1 MKVAFF
7 GTSDRSIPI
16 LESLKKNFELVL
28 CVTKDDVKVGRHQ
41 ILKEVEVKKW
51 AKNNRVNFLTIDS
64 MNAEMTEKIIST
76 LKFQSVEIGIVA
88 DFSYIIPESVINIP
102 KYKLVNI
109 HFSLL
114 PKYRGASPVQFAIL
128 NGDKST
134 GITVYIVD
142 KGLDTGKIIFQKE
155 FELVESENSRELYR
169 RLFNEAALELP
180 RVIIDYTKGTIKPK
194 RQNENNATY
203 TFSKTNPKTTFIL
216 KEDALIN
223 WDETAEKNYRVIKA
237 FNPWPIA
244 WTYLRELKNKRTKEL
259 LNIPKYT
266 LRTGKSENIKIKIY
280 DAKQENGRLKILEL
294 QVEGGKKISW
304 GDFLN
309 GYFEKKTEN

>member
-41 ILKEVEVKKW
+41 TLKEVEVKRW
-51 AKNNRVNFLTIDS
+51 AKNNRVNYLTIS
-64 MNAEMTEKIIST
+64 STNAGIKEKVVNA
-76 LKFQSVEIGIVA
+76 LNEQNVELGVVA
-88 DFSYIIPESVINIP
+88 DFSFILPEKIINTP
-102 KYKLVNI
+102 KHKLVNI

-114 PKYRGASPVQFAIL
+114 PKYRGASPIQFAIL
-128 NGDKST
+128 NKDKST
-134 GITVYIVD
+134 GITFYIVD

-155 FELVESENSRELYR
+155 FELVESENSGELYR

-203 TFSKTNPKTTFIL
+203 TFSKT
-216 KEDALIN
+216 
-223 WDETAEKNYRVIKA
+223 
-237 FNPWPIA
+237 
-244 WTYLRELKNKRTKEL
+244 
-259 LNIPKYT
+259 
-266 LRTGKSENIKIKIY
+266 KI
-280 DAKQENGRLKILEL
+280 
-294 QVEGGKKISW
+294 
-304 GDFLN
+304 
-309 GYFEKKTEN
+309 

>member
-41 ILKEVEVKKW
+41 TLKEVEVKRW
-51 AKNNRVNFLTIDS
+51 AKNNRVNYLTIS
-64 MNAEMTEKIIST
+64 STNAGMKEKVVNA
-76 LKFQSVEIGIVA
+76 LNEQNVELGVVA
-88 DFSYIIPESVINIP
+88 DFSFILPEKIINTP
-102 KYKLVNI
+102 KHKLVNI

-134 GITVYIVD
+134 GITFYIVD
-142 KGLDTGKIIFQKE
+142 KGLDTGEIIFQKE
-155 FELVESENSRELYR
+155 FELVESENSGELYR

-180 RVIIDYTKGTIKPK
+180 KIINDYTNGLIKVK
-194 RQNENNATY
+194 KQDESNATY
-203 TFSKTNPKTTFIL
+203 TYSKTKPKTTFIL
-216 KEDALIN
+216 KGDALIN
-223 WDETAEKNYRVIKA
+223 WDDSVEKIYGMIKA

-244 WTYLRELKNKRTKEL
+244 WTHLKEFKNKRTKEL
-259 LNIPKYT
+259 LNILEYT
-266 LRTGKSENIKIKIY
+266 LRTGKDENIKIKIY
-280 DAKQENGRLKILEL
+280 DSILENGKLKIIEI
-294 QVEGGKKISW
+294 QVEGSKKMKW